1 MKPKPNKN
9 LSLPWTP
16 QGEKASGNHQILL
29 PTAREKV
36 NESKNKLKK

>member
-1 MKPKPNKN
+1 MKPELSKN

-29 PTAREKV
+29 PREKAT
-36 NESKNKLKK
+36 SLISPM